1 MRSGRLS
8 KKKCYP
14 FLNYILLRY
23 AAKKKETINV
33 IYCARVFMKRVHT
46 RCSTSHQRALP
57 RRRRTTIKI
66 KLHKIHESTQ

>member
-1 MRSGRLS
+1 MRIGRLS

-46 RCSTSHQRALP
+46 VQHISSACAAVVAAQR
-57 RRRRTTIKI
+57 
-66 KLHKIHESTQ
+66 